1 MELSLPSI
9 NPSTDFLLSL
19 ELKPLLPL
27 TYKTFHVVISSDTF
41 LDFSH
46 TLSPCSFQC
55 PEILILELPS
65 CFQPQKFCPCCS
77 LHPEDS
83 FFFFK
88 QTNKQIG
95 YQFSLTRFLI
105 IIFGHTTHMRNIPD
119 PGPMQWKLGVLNT
132 GPPGKF
138 LPRTLFQV
146 FYLFKSWFRYHFS
159 EKLLLVLPCRP
170 VLLGIIYPVFL
181 CLFLFLTM
189 LITLWRGPI
198 CFYPFIS

>member
-1 MELSLPSI
+1 MLWSLLTLFWIFHIHCLHAHS
-9 NPSTDFLLSL
+9 NALKFWFLNYQAVSSL
-19 ELKPLLPL
+19 RNFALAVLFIQ
-27 TYKTFHVVISSDTF
+27 KT
-41 LDFSH
+41 L
-46 TLSPCSFQC
+46 
-55 PEILILELPS
+55 
-65 CFQPQKFCPCCS
+65 
-77 LHPEDS
+77 
-83 FFFFK
+83 FFFK
-88 QTNKQIG
+88 QTNKQTG

-105 IIFGHTTHMRNIPD
+105 IIFGHNTHMRNIPD
-119 PGPMQWKLGVLNT
+119 PGPMQWKPGVLNT

-181 CLFLFLTM
+181 FLFLFLTM

-198 CFYPFIS
+198 CFYPFISWVY